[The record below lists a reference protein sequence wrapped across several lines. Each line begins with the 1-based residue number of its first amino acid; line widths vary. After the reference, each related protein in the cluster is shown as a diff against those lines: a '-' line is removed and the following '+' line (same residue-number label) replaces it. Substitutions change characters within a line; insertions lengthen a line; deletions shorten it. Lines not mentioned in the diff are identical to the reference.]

1 MFISTIDTPLGSLH
15 IHASEHAITYIG
27 FIDDHRRIASTNLTE
42 RDKKNAQS
50 NVITELAAEQLIEYF
65 AGERKTF
72 DLPLGPQGTDF
83 QKQTWQQLL
92 QVAYGET
99 ASYLDIANAIN
110 KPKASRAVGAA
121 NGKNP
126 ISIVIPCHRI
136 VGSNGT
142 LTGYAGGLD
151 RKSFLLSLEQ
161 SH

>member
-1 MFISTIDTPLGSLH
+1 MFISKIETPLGDLH
-15 IHASEHAITYIG
+15 ITANEYGVTYIG
-27 FIDDHRRIASTNLTE
+27 FSDDHRQILKASELDRSAN
-42 RDKKNAQS
+42 KGKSNAIS
-50 NVITELAAEQLIEYF
+50 EAAAQQLVDYF
-65 AGERKTF
+65 AGKRKTF
-72 DLPLGPQGTDF
+72 DLPLDPAGTEF
-83 QKQTWQQLL
+83 QQQVWQQLKH
-92 QVAYGET
+92 VKYGDT
-99 ASYLDIANAIN
+99 ASYIDIATAIN

>member
-1 MFISTIDTPLGSLH
+1 MFISTIETPLGELH
-15 IHASEHAITYIG
+15 ICANEHGVTYIG
-27 FIDDHRRIASTNLTE
+27 FIDDHRRLVNIGDSDRAENKGKS
-42 RDKKNAQS
+42 NAVS
-50 NVITELAAEQLIEYF
+50 ELAAQQLIDYF
-65 AGERKTF
+65 AGKRKKF
-72 DLPLGPQGTDF
+72 DLPLAPKGTEF
-83 QKQTWQQLL
+83 QQQVWRQLKQ
-92 QVAYGET
+92 VKYGDT
-99 ASYLDIANAIN
+99 ASYIDIATAIN